1 MLSKELECVHRND
14 GKGPIMADLRE
25 QAPPRHGDD
34 SEPPRQS
41 RPPVGRQR
49 PSGRWIALAVVA
61 LAVIGGAI
69 AAIVVTTTG
78 GGHKAVGVAPP
89 EWAANANAWPAF
101 GHDLSNTR
109 ATTRSPINSSNVSK
123 LKVKWTFAF
132 KGASA
137 FGEFASTPIVLG
149 NDVYLQDLNSNV
161 YALNRSTGK
170 VKWEHAFN
178 KPSIGP
184 NGVSYGYGRIYGAT
198 ETNAFALDPNT
209 GKLLWSRKLT
219 KKSSEGIDMAPQL
232 YDNTVLISTV
242 PGAGITNFYKGGA
255 IGVVYALDAA
265 TGKPKWSFNT
275 VADGYKLWGN
285 PKVNSGGGLWYP
297 PAVDSKGRVFISVA
311 NPAPLYG
318 TPKFPDGSSH
328 PGPNLY
334 TDSLVGLN
342 GQTGKLLWFRQAIPH
357 DTRDYDLMIPA
368 ILTSVP
374 VNGVSTEV
382 VLVAGKMGKAY
393 AFRASDGKHLWT
405 RSVGRHQNNTGP
417 LPKKPETIY
426 PGDLGGVETPMALA
440 GGRLFVPW
448 VDYPTIASAS
458 GAATTGLPSF
468 SSGRGGIAAVDAAT
482 GSIAWQHQLP
492 SENFGGATVANDV
505 VFTST
510 YAGTVY
516 GFDTKTGKQLW
527 STKAP
532 AGVNS
537 FAAVDGDTVL
547 VGAAASGVTKNPK
560 FQLVAY
566 SLSGTGTAT
575 PPAPTTTSG
584 SAAPTAP
591 ATANAI
597 QVNAGEFF
605 FKLSKSSLDKPGTVT
620 FELKNVGHIV
630 HDLRIDGKQTPLIQ
644 PGQTAKLTVAFN
656 KAGKYPYLCT
666 VPGHAAAGMKGVFTV
681 R

>member
-1 MLSKELECVHRND
+1 
-14 GKGPIMADLRE
+14 MADLRE
-25 QAPPRHGDD
+25 QAPPRRGDGD
-34 SEPPRQS
+34 EPPRQS
-41 RPPVGRQR
+41 GPAVGRQR
-49 PSGRWIALAVVA
+49 PRGRWIALAVVV
-61 LAVIGGAI
+61 LAIVGGAV

-78 GGHKAVGVAPP
+78 GGHKAAGVAPP

-101 GHDLSNTR
+101 GHDLANTR
-109 ATTRSPINSSNVSK
+109 ATTRSSINSSNVSK

-137 FGEFASTPIVLG
+137 FGAFSSTPIVLG
-149 NDVYLQDLNSNV
+149 QTVYLQDLNSNV
-161 YALNRSTGK
+161 FALNRSTGK

-184 NGVSYGYGRIYGAT
+184 NGIAYGYGRIYGAT
-198 ETNAFALDPNT
+198 ETNAFALDPSS
-209 GKLLWSRKLT
+209 GKLLWSRKLINN
-219 KKSSEGIDMAPQL
+219 SSEGIDMAPQL
-232 YDNTVLISTV
+232 YDHTVLISTV
-242 PGAGITNFYKGGA
+242 PGAGITNFYRGG
-255 IGVVYALDAA
+255 GVGIVHALDAA
-265 TGKPKWSFNT
+265 SGKPKWSFDT

-318 TPKFPDGSSH
+318 TPKFPDGSSR

-334 TDSLVGLN
+334 TDSLVALD
-342 GQTGKLLWFRQAIPH
+342 GQTGKLLWFRQAIAH

-368 ILTSVP
+368 ILTTVP
-374 VNGVSTEV
+374 VDGVKTEV
-382 VLVAGKMGKAY
+382 VLVAGKMGMAY
-393 AFRASDGKHLWT
+393 AYRASDGKHLWT

-417 LPKKPETIY
+417 LPKQPETIY

-440 GGRLFVPW
+440 GGHLFVPW

-458 GAATTGLPSF
+458 GLSAKGQLSF
-468 SSGRGGIAAVDAAT
+468 ASGRGGLAAIDSAS
-482 GSIAWQHQLP
+482 GKIAWQQKLP

-510 YAGTVY
+510 YAGRVY
-516 GFDTKTGKQLW
+516 GFDVRTGKQLW
-527 STKAP
+527 STQAP

-547 VGAAASGVTKNPK
+547 VGAAASGLSKNPS
-560 FQLVAY
+560 FELVAY
-566 SLSGTGTAT
+566 SLSGTGSAAT
-575 PPAPTTTSG
+575 PTPAPTTTSG
-584 SAAPTAP
+584 GAAPISPGAS
-591 ATANAI
+591 ANGI
-597 QVNAGEFF
+597 QVNGGEFF
-605 FKLSKSSLDKPGTVT
+605 FKLAESSIPKPGTVT
-620 FELKNVGHIV
+620 FQFKNVGHIL
-630 HDLRIDGKQTPLIQ
+630 HDFSIDGKKTPLIQ
-644 PGQTAKLTVAFN
+644 PGQTAKLTVSFS